1 MRITDT
7 GQNTNS
13 INPDSGKNVQTVE
26 SMRKENWKGLPNF
39 VEDLYLFSHLSE
51 YMHKKVS

>member
-13 INPDSGKNVQTVE
+13 INPDSGKNVQTVGR
-26 SMRKENWKGLPNF
+26 MRKENWKGLPNF
-39 VEDLYLFSHLSE
+39 VEDLNLFSHLSK